1 MKNVSTSYISVI
13 ADLFSVFQMAYTW
26 TVALLLAASVVVTLA
41 QVKPKL
47 ASIQL
52 PKIAAIRQPIRR
64 FYPMCNHQKVVVR
77 ANNRFALDL
86 YKNIRCSEDGNL
98 IFSPFSVS
106 AALAMTYGGASGVT
120 ATQMAKALRF
130 YSMPWYCDVHKG
142 FLALMN
148 LLQSSSS
155 QYILST
161 ANRIFVD
168 EGFPLEVSHT

>member
-1 MKNVSTSYISVI
+1 
-13 ADLFSVFQMAYTW
+13 MAYTW
-26 TVALLLAASVVVTLA
+26 TVALLLAALVAVTLA
-41 QVKPKL
+41 QVKV
-47 ASIQL
+47 S
-52 PKIAAIRQPIRR
+52 PKIAAIQQPIRR
-64 FYPMCNHQKVVVR
+64 VYPICNHQRVVVS

-86 YKNIRCSEDGNL
+86 YKNIACSVDGNM

-120 ATQMAKALRF
+120 AKQMAKALRF
-130 YSMPWYCDVHKG
+130 YNMPWYCNVHKG

-148 LLQSSSS
+148 LLQSSST

-168 EGFPLEVSHT
+168 EGFPLNVSHTWMRPMVSTQNTFNDNNCVT